1 MVKVLNANK
10 WLMGRLR
17 HVYKNET
24 KSGKTVT
31 KKVIALC
38 VSDTESPEIYI
49 NKTVNNDFFK
59 SDATYTHYTDIIKKY
74 DLGMSG
80 KQIDNDDGKLFEF
93 GVITD
98 EAETHICVHMCIS
111 HMIADGYTM
120 FQIYKQLD
128 FENVEVFSMNA
139 NRVENYDEICDKLSI
154 IPVGIKS
161 VDSMIKFAEA
171 TVVPTLKKGVAQ
183 KWKGKVLKQFL
194 YKFDKHEIE
203 KRKLQ
208 YQEECEQLDLKFVS
222 TNDS

>member
-1 MVKVLNANK
+1 
-10 WLMGRLR
+10 
-17 HVYKNET
+17 
-24 KSGKTVT
+24 
-31 KKVIALC
+31 
-38 VSDTESPEIYI
+38 
-49 NKTVNNDFFK
+49 
-59 SDATYTHYTDIIKKY
+59 
-74 DLGMSG
+74 
-80 KQIDNDDGKLFEF
+80 
-93 GVITD
+93 
-98 EAETHICVHMCIS
+98 
-111 HMIADGYTM
+111 
-120 FQIYKQLD
+120 
-128 FENVEVFSMNA
+128 MNA